1 MKRDLVHSRRAL
13 FGPVSELADTVPRQ
27 LPPAAGEPCVLAV
40 LGTRPEAIKLA
51 PVLDSLRVRSSLRT
65 IVVGTGQH
73 TDLLYPFLEQLGIKL
88 DVDLQVM
95 QPDHTPGEV
104 CSRVLAG
111 LSSVLNE
118 RKPTLILVQGD
129 TTTALAGALAGFYH
143 GIPVAHVEAGLR
155 SGNVHSPFPEEM
167 NRQLISRIATYH
179 FAATE
184 LNRRTLL
191 AEGVPDDHIFVTGN
205 PVVDSLHSM
214 LACTQPSPA
223 LRQVLSATRRQR
235 LIVLTTHRRESFGD
249 TMRQHLRA
257 LRHFVEL
264 HPDLSLVFAVHP
276 NPNVGAAARAELEGS
291 PRIHLIAPFDY
302 SDFIQLMQ
310 HAWLLV
316 SDSGGIQEEAP
327 TLKKPLLVLREN
339 TERQEVVDAGV
350 AILVGNAPGRLAAL
364 LEKTYT
370 DPTWEERI
378 RAATNPFGDGSAG
391 RKISDV
397 IQRELCG
404 VAVGHKGSTR

>member
-1 MKRDLVHSRRAL
+1 LRLCS
-13 FGPVSELADTVPRQ
+13 
-27 LPPAAGEPCVLAV
+27 
-40 LGTRPEAIKLA
+40 AIQ
-51 PVLDSLRVRSSLRT
+51 T

-73 TDLLYPFLEQLGIKL
+73 TDLLYPFLEQFGIKL
-88 DVDLQVM
+88 DFDLQVM
-95 QPDHTPGEV
+95 RPDQAPSEV

-111 LSSVLNE
+111 LSSILNE
-118 RKPTLILVQGD
+118 RNPALILVQGD

-184 LNRRTLL
+184 RNRQTLL
-191 AEGVPDDHIFVTGN
+191 VEGVPDGHIFVTGN

-214 LACTQPSPA
+214 LAHTQPSPA
-223 LRQVLSATRRQR
+223 LRQVLSAISGQR

-249 TMRQHLRA
+249 TMRRHLRA
-257 LRHFVEL
+257 LRRFVEL
-264 HPDLSLVFAVHP
+264 HQDISLIFAVHP
-276 NPNVGAAARAELEGS
+276 NPNVGAAARAELEGC
-291 PRIHLIAPFDY
+291 PRIHLIAPLDY

-310 HAWLLV
+310 HAWVLV

-327 TLKKPLLVLREN
+327 TLKKPLLVLRDN

-350 AILVGNAPGRLAAL
+350 AILVGNTPGRLSAL
-364 LEKTYT
+364 LEKTYA
-370 DPTWEERI
+370 DPTWEERVK
-378 RAATNPFGDGSAG
+378 AANNPFGDGSAG
-391 RKISDV
+391 SRIADV
-397 IQRELCG
+397 IQRELRG
-404 VAVGHKGSTR
+404 VAVGHKGSAR

>member
-1 MKRDLVHSRRAL
+1 
-13 FGPVSELADTVPRQ
+13 
-27 LPPAAGEPCVLAV
+27 
-40 LGTRPEAIKLA
+40 
-51 PVLDSLRVRSSLRT
+51 
-65 IVVGTGQH
+65 
-73 TDLLYPFLEQLGIKL
+73 
-88 DVDLQVM
+88 
-95 QPDHTPGEV
+95 
-104 CSRVLAG
+104 
-111 LSSVLNE
+111 
-118 RKPTLILVQGD
+118 
-129 TTTALAGALAGFYH
+129 
-143 GIPVAHVEAGLR
+143 
-155 SGNVHSPFPEEM
+155 VHSPFPEEM

-184 LNRRTLL
+184 LNRQTLL

-205 PVVDSLHSM
+205 PVVDALHSM
-214 LACTQPSPA
+214 LARTQPSPA
-223 LRQVLSATRRQR
+223 LLQVLSATSGQR

-249 TMRQHLRA
+249 TMRQHLHA

-264 HPDLSLVFAVHP
+264 HLDLSLVFAVHP

-291 PRIHLIAPFDY
+291 PRIQLISPLDY
-302 SDFIQLMQ
+302 GDFIQLMQ

-370 DPTWEERI
+370 DSSWEGRVK
-378 RAATNPFGDGSAG
+378 AAINPFGDGSAG
-391 RKISDV
+391 NKISDV
-397 IQRELCG
+397 IQRELRG
-404 VAVGHKGSTR
+404 AAVGHKGSAR

>member
-1 MKRDLVHSRRAL
+1 MTRDSVHSRRVPSDRVPEFA
-13 FGPVSELADTVPRQ
+13 ETVHRQ
-27 LPPAAGEPCVLAV
+27 FPQAAGESRVLAV
-40 LGTRPEAIKLA
+40 FGTRPEAIKLA
-51 PVLDSLRVRSSLRT
+51 PVLHSLRLRSSIQT

-73 TDLLYPFLEQLGIKL
+73 TDLLYPFLEQFGIKL
-88 DVDLQVM
+88 DFDLQVM
-95 QPDHTPGEV
+95 RPDQAPSEV
-104 CSRVLAG
+104 C
-111 LSSVLNE
+111 
-118 RKPTLILVQGD
+118 
-129 TTTALAGALAGFYH
+129 FYH

-155 SGNVHSPFPEEM
+155 SGNVYSPFPEEM

-184 LNRRTLL
+184 LNRQTLL

-214 LACTQPSPA
+214 LARTQPSPA
-223 LRQVLSATRRQR
+223 LRQVLSATSGQR

-257 LRHFVEL
+257 LRHFVESHL
-264 HPDLSLVFAVHP
+264 DLSLVHP
-276 NPNVGAAARAELEGS
+276 NPNVGAAARAELEGG
-291 PRIHLIAPFDY
+291 PRIHLIAPLDY

-350 AILVGNAPGRLAAL
+350 AILVGNTPGRLSAL
-364 LEKTYT
+364 LEKTYA
-370 DPTWEERI
+370 DPAWEERVK
-378 RAATNPFGDGSAG
+378 AATNPFGDGSAG
-391 RKISDV
+391 SKISDV
-397 IQRELCG
+397 IQRELRG
-404 VAVGHKGSTR
+404 VAVGHNGSAR